1 MFPETVHGASYI
13 YIYINKEEKKC
24 ILTSKVW
31 EGMKYVIWK

>member
-1 MFPETVHGASYI
+1 MFPETIHGAS